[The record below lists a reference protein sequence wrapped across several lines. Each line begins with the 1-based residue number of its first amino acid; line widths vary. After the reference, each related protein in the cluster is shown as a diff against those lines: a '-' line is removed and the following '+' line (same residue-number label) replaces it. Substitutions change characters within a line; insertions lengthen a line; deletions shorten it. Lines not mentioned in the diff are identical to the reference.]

1 MRSISAAGASE
12 VIREV
17 AAASATE
24 QHHNNTTNMAGQ
36 LAPDVPDKLRSM
48 IQLNPTY
55 GVLICPHDRCRKA
68 VRPSALTRHSHDEHR
83 TTIRARQDLDA
94 FIKKLAWKYDSQTVR
109 LPPDGCKAQPI
120 IPVGDG
126 VECLFCIAESR
137 QPTFKTR
144 KQKSMRKMLKKHGNK
159 VHKRYEVPDEE
170 LFREIRVQTWFRGN
184 GEARCWRVDEGDE
197 VAEVMPVVHGGSGM
211 VGFIDEEG
219 TRATDDTTNTI
230 ANAHEPVD
238 TREGA
243 RAAVI
248 VVDSDDEDFV
258 RREEVPIRAAEGDN
272 RDESVSTPEK
282 ESTATA
288 VDIDSDDELLVLT

>member
-1 MRSISAAGASE
+1 
-12 VIREV
+12 
-17 AAASATE
+17 
-24 QHHNNTTNMAGQ
+24 
-36 LAPDVPDKLRSM
+36 LLPDR
-48 IQLNPTY
+48 Y
-55 GVLICPHDRCRKA
+55 
-68 VRPSALTRHSHDEHR
+68 
-83 TTIRARQDLDA
+83 
-94 FIKKLAWKYDSQTVR
+94 
-109 LPPDGCKAQPI
+109 KAQLI
-120 IPVGDG
+120 IPVGDR

-144 KQKSMRKMLKKHGNK
+144 KQKSIRKILKKYRNK
-159 VHKRYEVPDEE
+159 VHKRYKVPDKE

-184 GEARCWRVDEGDE
+184 SEARYWRVDEGDK
-197 VAEVMPVVHGGSGM
+197 VAEVMPVVYSRSGI

-230 ANAHEPVD
+230 ANAYEPVD

-248 VVDSDDEDFV
+248 VIDSDNKDFV

-288 VDIDSDDELLVLT
+288 VDIDSNNELLVLSIRHNRALRSVSTPGDGVAAAGNVSNSNDKVLLLSS